1 MCRGW
6 SLSEE
11 LPRLESLP
19 DRVTAYHWS
28 RHPTAPP
35 SFSSF
40 LPFFH
45 SSILFFI
52 LLILCSANPHHH
64 HLHHTHTHQ
73 CLIHFPSTGLC
84 APWFICLWSLLT
96 LSNTFLFFPSSP
108 SSPSLFW
115 QSLWV
120 LRGISM
126 TSLSPHPRVITAFY
140 FLSQHHFNGSQNKL
154 GFFCCCFDLISVKN
168 TVNERGHS
176 GVYISEFAFY

>member
-1 MCRGW
+1 MKRIGRAPP
-6 SLSEE
+6 L
-11 LPRLESLP
+11 LESFP
-19 DRVTAYHWS
+19 DLVTAYHWS
-28 RHPTAPP
+28 RHPAAPP

-45 SSILFFI
+45 SSILFLSYSF
-52 LLILCSANPHHH
+52 SAQLTPPTT
-64 HLHHTHTHQ
+64 THTHQ

-108 SSPSLFW
+108 SSPALFW

-126 TSLSPHPRVITAFY
+126 TSLSPTSVWSQLFTFSLSTTLREVKISWVL
-140 FLSQHHFNGSQNKL
+140 FLLFW
-154 GFFCCCFDLISVKN
+154 FDLRQK
-168 TVNERGHS
+168 HC
-176 GVYISEFAFY
+176 